1 MARSNAFKA
10 SYNGWAGWRWRYQRA
25 AMQGKVLASGNGCA
39 RQHGLKLGP
48 GLKPLQFQRL

>member
-1 MARSNAFKA
+1 LPYFISINAWLA
-10 SYNGWAGWRWRYQRA
+10 GRRLYNKRA

-39 RQHGLKLGP
+39 CQHGLKLGP

>member
-1 MARSNAFKA
+1 
-10 SYNGWAGWRWRYQRA
+10 
-25 AMQGKVLASGNGCA
+25 MQGKVLASGNGCA